1 MAPHSPRP
9 GGPEPLAV
17 PRQDAEPEGVPG
29 RADPVISVVIPHLAQ
44 PELLRRCLR
53 SLAAQEGAPPFEV
66 LVVDNGSA
74 ELPAEICAAFGAR
87 LLAEPV
93 PGPGPARNR
102 GADAARGAILAFTD
116 ADCVIDPGWLA
127 AIARRFGQDPQ
138 VGILGGDVRIALADP
153 DRITAVEAYE
163 SIYAFR
169 TRLYIE
175 RDRYVATLNMAVRRT
190 VFEQVGP
197 FGGIEIA
204 EDIDWGQRATALG
217 LPMVYEPAARV
228 QHPARPDFAALC
240 RKWDRHL
247 AHFYDEARR
256 RPLWWPRWIAKAGA
270 VALSPVGETLTVLR
284 SDRIEGGRARRLAL
298 EGLIRIR
305 LYRAGRMLSL
315 GLGAD
320 PARLSGAWNRS

>member
-1 MAPHSPRP
+1 MAPDSPRP

-17 PRQDAEPEGVPG
+17 PQQDAKPDGG
-29 RADPVISVVIPHLAQ
+29 AGA
-44 PELLRRCLR
+44 RRSR
-53 SLAAQEGAPPFEV
+53 DQRGHSASGPAGAAPPLPALPRHQEGAPPFEV

-102 GADAARGAILAFTD
+102 GAAAARGAILAFTD

-127 AIARRFGQDPQ
+127 AIARRFGQDPK

-153 DRITAVEAYE
+153 DRITAIEAYE

-240 RKWDRHL
+240 RKWDRHRRAFL
-247 AHFYDEARR
+247 RRGAPPAALVAALDREGRR
-256 RPLWWPRWIAKAGA
+256 RRA
-270 VALSPVGETLTVLR
+270 VAPRGNAHHPALEAHR
-284 SDRIEGGRARRLAL
+284 GRARAAPCPGGVDPDPALSRRKDALA
-298 EGLIRIR
+298 
-305 LYRAGRMLSL
+305 RAGGGSRPPERRME
-315 GLGAD
+315 
-320 PARLSGAWNRS
+320 P

>member
-1 MAPHSPRP
+1 MPASRP
-9 GGPEPLAV
+9 GQGAETDDRTVSVDPE
-17 PRQDAEPEGVPG
+17 
-29 RADPVISVVIPHLAQ
+29 ISVVIPHLGQ
-44 PELLRRCLR
+44 PELLCRCLR
-53 SLAAQEGAPPFEV
+53 SLAGQQGAPPFEV

-74 ELPAEICAAFGAR
+74 ELPAEICAGFGAR

-102 GADAARGAILAFTD
+102 GVAAARGAILAFTD
-116 ADCVIDPGWLA
+116 ADCVTDPGWLA
-127 AIARRFGQDPQ
+127 AIARRFDQDPH
-138 VGILGGDVRIALADP
+138 VGILGGDVRIARADP
-153 DRITAVEAYE
+153 DRITAIEAYE

-190 VFEQVGP
+190 IIDQVGP

-217 LPMVYEPAARV
+217 LPIVYEPAALV

-240 RKWDRHL
+240 RKWDRHV

-256 RPLWWPRWIAKAGA
+256 KPLWWPRWMARTGA
-270 VALSPVGETLTVLR
+270 VALSPIGETLTILR
-284 SDRIEGGRARRLAL
+284 SKRIEGGRARRLAL
-298 EGLIRIR
+298 EGLTRIR

-320 PARLSGAWNRS
+320 PAGLSGAWNRS